1 MEEEEEETM
10 QTAARIALE
19 SAPDLREALR
29 ALEVR
34 ARDVPGLR
42 ACGVDDRA
50 VDWARVFLLDRDPL
64 PAAAVRAAATE
75 REEGGVWSGGAGGS
89 VRVRVTMGHLLDV
102 CFGELLR

>member
-1 MEEEEEETM
+1 M
-10 QTAARIALE
+10 QMAARRALE

-42 ACGVDDRA
+42 ACGVDDDGA

-64 PAAAVRAAATE
+64 PAAAVQAAATE
-75 REEGGVWSGGAGGS
+75 REEEGVWSGGAGG
-89 VRVRVTMGHLLDV
+89 RGRGRVTMGHLLDV

>member
-1 MEEEEEETM
+1 M
-10 QTAARIALE
+10 AARRALE

-42 ACGVDDRA
+42 ACGVDDDGA

-75 REEGGVWSGGAGGS
+75 GEEGGTWSGGAGVG
-89 VRVRVTMGHLLDV
+89 VRVTMGHLLDV